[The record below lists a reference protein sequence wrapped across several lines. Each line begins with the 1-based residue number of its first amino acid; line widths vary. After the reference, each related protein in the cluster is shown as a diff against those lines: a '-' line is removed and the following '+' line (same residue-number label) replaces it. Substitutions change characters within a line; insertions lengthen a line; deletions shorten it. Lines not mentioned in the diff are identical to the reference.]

1 MRLIAW
7 IIRVMLFL
15 AALGFALSNTG
26 LTELRFFGVD
36 VVWRA
41 PLVIFLLA
49 FFAAGTAMGLLG
61 VVPMLFRQRRE
72 ITRLRREIKT
82 NARNLPAAQQAPPDV
97 PATGPIASGL
107 PLR

>member
-1 MRLIAW
+1 
-7 IIRVMLFL
+7 
-15 AALGFALSNTG
+15 
-26 LTELRFFGVD
+26 
-36 VVWRA
+36 
-41 PLVIFLLA
+41 VIFLLA
-49 FFAAGTAMGLLG
+49 FCGRTAMGLLG

-82 NARNLPAAQQAPPDV
+82 IARYLPATQPAPPDV